1 MKRRPFSTHKK
12 VVIHRLD
19 AGLVKGYVDQHRY
32 VGPAGVEVID
42 QEGHH
47 LNMPLEEIKGVYFVR
62 DFEGNRQR
70 QERKVFHSRPKLG
83 GLWVRM
89 IFKDQEVLEGLIST
103 NLLEIDPVGFVLTP
117 PDVYSNNVKVFVPR
131 STIASME
138 VLGVISDGSSRRALR
153 RAGAVDAKVRDT
165 SAQIGLFPSARPPET
180 K

>member
-1 MKRRPFSTHKK
+1 MKRGPISTHKK
-12 VVIHRLD
+12 VVIHTLD
-19 AGLVKGYVDQHRY
+19 AALVKGYVDQHRY

-42 QEGHH
+42 QEGH
-47 LNMPLEEIKGVYFVR
+47 LLKLPLEGIKGVFFVR

-70 QERKVFHSRPKLG
+70 QERKVFHSRPKLS

-89 IFKDQEVLEGLIST
+89 TFKDQEVLEGLIPT
-103 NLLEIDPVGFVLTP
+103 NLLEIDPLGFLLAP

-138 VLGVISDGSSRRALR
+138 VLGVISDGSSGRALR
-153 RAGAVDAKVRDT
+153 RVGGVEAKPRDAT
-165 SAQIGLFPSARPPET
+165 AQFGLFPSARPSEN